1 MARTSVVQEYQNPPP
16 GQSSTFTLEERV
28 QHEILKQ
35 GIVRP
40 KGYTVSYHANPAVEH
55 QHFGM
60 THPMKPWRLTLTN
73 KIVLAYGMHEAMDLY
88 LSRAATNQE
97 LVLFHT
103 DEYIEFLQKLV
114 IIPPRTLKASVDPL
128 SRVTPFNQQE
138 YTDSTI
144 QFNIGDDCPI
154 FDGLYPYCTLYA
166 GASLDAARKLT
177 SNQSDI
183 AINWS
188 GGLHHAKKSEASGFC
203 YINDIV
209 LAILQLLLYH
219 PRVLYIDIDVHHGDG
234 VEQAFWSTDRVMTL
248 SFHKYD
254 KDNFFPGTGGLDTT
268 GPPNPANPGAHH
280 SLNVPLHDGIE
291 DDQYIRLFQDVVGPC
306 VQIYQPS
313 AIVLQCG
320 ADSLGGDRLGC
331 FNLNIRAHGACLE
344 YVQKFNLPLL
354 VVGGGGYTPHNVSR
368 LWAYE
373 TALCIGKKDIHP
385 DLPAHTP
392 FLEHFPDKTLFPPLS
407 EFKRYDNRNTRPYL
421 DSLVQGIRE
430 QLRYVE
436 GSPSVQMTRI
446 PPGMDSVREEV
457 EREIREEAE
466 GREGTRRERERGRRG
481 ELAMI

>member
-1 MARTSVVQEYQNPPP
+1 MARTSIVQNYQHPQP
-16 GQSSTFTLEERV
+16 GTTSTFTLDEKV
-28 QHEILKQ
+28 QHEILKN
-35 GIVRP
+35 GITKP
-40 KGYTVSYHANPAVEH
+40 KGYTVSYHANPEVEK
-55 QHFGM
+55 QHFGQ

-97 LVLFHT
+97 LEGFHT
-103 DEYIEFLQKLV
+103 SDYIEFLQ
-114 IIPPRTLKASVDPL
+114 
-128 SRVTPFNQQE
+128 RVTPTNIEHPSFSDR
-138 YTDSTI
+138 TL

-154 FDGLYPYCTLYA
+154 FDGLYQYCSLYA

-177 SNQSDI
+177 SHQSSI

-209 LAILQLLLYH
+209 VAILQLLLYH

-254 KDNFFPGTGGLDTT
+254 KDNYFPGTGGLDDI
-268 GPPNPANPGAHH
+268 GPPHPSNPGAHH

-291 DDQYIRLFQDVVGPC
+291 DEQYIKLFRDIVGPC
-306 VQIYQPS
+306 VATYNPT

-331 FNLNIRAHGACLE
+331 FNLNIRAHGAC
-344 YVQKFNLPLL
+344 VAFTKTFNLPLL
-354 VVGGGGYTPHNVSR
+354 VVGGGGYTPRNVAR
-368 LWAYE
+368 AWAYE
-373 TALCIGKKDIHP
+373 TSICIGADVHP
-385 DLPAHTP
+385 SLPAHTP
-392 FLEHFPDKTLFPPLS
+392 FLEHFAPDKTLFPPLS
-407 EFKRYDNRNTRPYL
+407 EVRRYDNRNSRAYL
-421 DSLVQGIRE
+421 DSVVMNVHE

-436 GSPSVQMTRI
+436 GSPSVQMQVL
-446 PPGMDSVREEV
+446 PPDLGVVREEV
-457 EREIREEAE
+457 DREIREE
-466 GREGTRRERERGRRG
+466 REQREVVRRERERGRRG
-481 ELAMI
+481 EVLG